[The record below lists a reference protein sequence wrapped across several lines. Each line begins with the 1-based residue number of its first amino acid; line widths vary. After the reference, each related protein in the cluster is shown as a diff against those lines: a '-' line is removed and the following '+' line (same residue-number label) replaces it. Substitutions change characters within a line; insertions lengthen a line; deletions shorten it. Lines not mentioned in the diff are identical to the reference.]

1 MASNVTI
8 GGGQASL
15 NFTGSQVDVPAS
27 GTATFNT
34 YFVNTAS
41 SVLYAGYGTIASPSA
56 SPNASLIITA
66 NTVTTVPGGYAAVLD
81 TASGD
86 TLTGGGAGTTYFL
99 QNNGPNLGTVLT
111 LTSGSTAVYALG
123 ADTVYAGA
131 AAATVA
137 AGGQGT
143 TVLGGDSSLLFIGGV
158 GAASVLAGAGTSTIY
173 GGTGD
178 NVLIGGAG
186 ASTIVGGA
194 GAGASTLVA
203 GAGTTTAFAVGAGNT
218 TLIGGSGNS
227 ELVGVTGTGNELLA
241 TDPNG
246 VGGSVHMDLNN
257 ASDTVLGGG
266 GASTVFGGAGYDVY
280 AFINGHAGG
289 TTDIYG
295 FKPTDIMAFAGY
307 GANPIALEHVVQGAD
322 VLVLTDGT
330 VITIEGYD
338 HTIFK

>member
-34 YFVNTAS
+34 YFVNTAA
-41 SVLYAGYGTIASPSA
+41 SVLYAGYGTIAPATA

-66 NTVTTVPGGYAAVLD
+66 NTATTVPGGYSAVLD
-81 TASGD
+81 TTSGD

-99 QNNGPNLGTVLT
+99 QNNGPNLGTALT
-111 LTSGSTAVYALG
+111 LTPGSTVVYALG
-123 ADTVYAGA
+123 ADTINAGA

-137 AGGQGT
+137 AGAQGA
-143 TVLGGDSSLLFIGGV
+143 TVLGGASSLLFIGGV
-158 GAASVLAGAGTSTIY
+158 GAVSVLAGTGQSTIY
-173 GGTGD
+173 GGSGD
-178 NVLIGGAG
+178 SVLIGGAG
-186 ASTIVGGA
+186 ASTLVGG
-194 GAGASTLVA
+194 GGTGSTTLVA
-203 GAGTTTAFAVGAGNT
+203 GAGTTTAYAVGAGNT
-218 TLIGGSGNS
+218 TLIGGSGDS
-227 ELVGVTGTGNELLA
+227 QLVGVTGTGNELLA

-246 VGGSVHMDLNN
+246 VGGNVHMDLND

-266 GASTVFGGAGYDVY
+266 GASTVFGGQGFDVY

-289 TTDIYG
+289 TADIYG
-295 FKPTDIMAFAGY
+295 FKPTDIMVFGGYAGN
-307 GANPIALEHVVQGAD
+307 AIASENVVQGAD

-330 VITIEGYD
+330 VVTIEGYD